1 MSSEIKMKMKVDD
14 SQAPLSE
21 DFIIEEGLE
30 LEEEAELDD
39 GYDSPQR
46 KDETEQIIEEIVEGI
61 TLKRRGTLIRTIC
74 SIIRY

>member
-1 MSSEIKMKMKVDD
+1 MKMTVDD

-30 LEEEAELDD
+30 LEEEVELDD

-46 KDETEQIIEEIVEGI
+46 KDETEQMIEEIVEGI